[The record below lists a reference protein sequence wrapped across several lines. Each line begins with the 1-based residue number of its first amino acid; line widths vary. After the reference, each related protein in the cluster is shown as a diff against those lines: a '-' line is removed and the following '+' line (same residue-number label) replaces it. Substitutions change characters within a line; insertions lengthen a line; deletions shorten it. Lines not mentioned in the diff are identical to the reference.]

1 MANHKPRSQQ
11 PALYPIM
18 TNDETRCDKDGY
30 LKTKI
35 SISVGISEHLKT
47 PNRLLV
53 LAFISLCVI
62 FETIH
67 IQNMTN
73 DFLPVFFNDYKV

>member
-1 MANHKPRSQQ
+1 
-11 PALYPIM
+11 M